1 MKKDRTGITRN
12 HLRLLTLSLMLILAS
27 ATPLMAQRERNRAL
41 AEKNR
46 NNQVAFS
53 EWRRTH
59 MAEVAEKQFKKKRL
73 SLLPL
78 IKEDFTRIQVVNN
91 EMMRKIFDDEVLD
104 YKRISESIG
113 EIRKRATRLKE
124 NLMLPE
130 TEAVDKNL
138 RTLAPNPPPALL
150 KDSLLTLDNMIMA
163 FVRNPLFQQP
173 NVVDAK
179 LSAKAGDDLKTIIEF
194 SGGIRKE
201 AEKLS
206 KLQGRP

>member
-1 MKKDRTGITRN
+1 MIEDRTGIDRN
-12 HLRLLTLSLMLILAS
+12 HLRLLILSLMLILVS
-27 ATPLMAQRERNRAL
+27 AAPTMAQRQRNKSVADRNRT
-41 AEKNR
+41 
-46 NNQVAFS
+46 NQVAFS
-53 EWRRTH
+53 EWGRTH
-59 MAEVAEKQFKKKRL
+59 MKEVAEKQFKKRRL

-78 IKEDFTRIQVVNN
+78 IKEDFTRIQIVNN
-91 EMMRKIFDDEVLD
+91 EMMRKVFDDEVLD

-113 EIRKRATRLKE
+113 EIRKRASRLRE

-130 TEAVDKNL
+130 TEVGDKNMRAL
-138 RTLAPNPPPALL
+138 RPNASALL

-179 LSAKAGDDLKTIIEF
+179 LSAKAGDELKTIIEF

>member
-1 MKKDRTGITRN
+1 MKTDHTGIGRN
-12 HLRLLTLSLMLILAS
+12 HPKLIIMSLMLILAA
-27 ATPLMAQRERNRAL
+27 ATPLMAQRQRNRSV
-41 AEKNR
+41 AER
-46 NNQVAFS
+46 TRSNQVALN
-53 EWRRTH
+53 EWGRTH
-59 MAEVAEKQFKKKRL
+59 MKEVAEKHFQKRRL
-73 SLLPL
+73 SLLP
-78 IKEDFTRIQVVNN
+78 IIREDFTRIQIVNN

-113 EIRKRATRLKE
+113 EIRKRAARLRE

-130 TEAVDKNL
+130 TEVGDKEMRAL
-138 RTLAPNPPPALL
+138 RQNPSPLL

-179 LSAKAGDDLKTIIEF
+179 LSARAGDELKTIIEF

>member
-1 MKKDRTGITRN
+1 MKKDRTGIARN
-12 HLRLLTLSLMLILAS
+12 HLRLLPLSLMLIVAA
-27 ATPLMAQRERNRAL
+27 ATPLLAQRDRNKSL
-41 AEKNR
+41 ADKNR
-46 NNQVAFS
+46 NSRVAFS
-53 EWRRTH
+53 EWQRTH
-59 MAEVAEKQFKKKRL
+59 MAEVAEKQFKKRRL

-113 EIRKRATRLKE
+113 EIRKRATRLRE

-130 TEAVDKNL
+130 TEPGDKSL
-138 RTLAPNPPPALL
+138 RTLGPTQSALL
-150 KDSLLTLDNMIMA
+150 KDSLLRLDNMIMA

>member
-1 MKKDRTGITRN
+1 MKRDRTGLKRN
-12 HLRLLTLSLMLILAS
+12 HLWLLSVSLLLMLSAAS
-27 ATPLMAQRERNRAL
+27 PLFAQRERNRAL

-46 NNQVAFS
+46 NNQSALN

-59 MAEVAEKQFKKKRL
+59 MAEVAEKQFAKKRI
-73 SLLPL
+73 SMWPL
-78 IKEDFTRIQVVNN
+78 IREDFTRIQVVNN
-91 EMMRKIFDDEVLD
+91 EMMRRIFDEEVLD

-113 EIRKRATRLKE
+113 EIRKRATRLKD

-130 TEAVDKNL
+130 TEADQRSL
-138 RTLAPNPPPALL
+138 RLPDPRPTALL
-150 KDSLLTLDNMIMA
+150 KDSLLMLDTMIMG

-179 LSAKAGDDLKTIIEF
+179 LSAKAGDDLRTIIEF

-201 AEKLS
+201 VEKLS
-206 KLQGRP
+206 KLQNHP

>member
-1 MKKDRTGITRN
+1 MKKDRTGIDRN
-12 HLRLLTLSLMLILAS
+12 HLRLLTLSLMLTLIL

-46 NNQVAFS
+46 NNRVAFS
-53 EWRRTH
+53 EWQRTH

-73 SLLPL
+73 SQLPL

-113 EIRKRATRLKE
+113 EIRKRAARLRE

-130 TEAVDKNL
+130 TEPGEKNL
-138 RTLAPNPPPALL
+138 RMLAQNQPALL

-163 FVRNPLFQQP
+163 FVHNPLFQQP

-179 LSAKAGDDLKTIIEF
+179 LSARAGDDLRTIIEF

>member
-1 MKKDRTGITRN
+1 MKKDRAGLDRN
-12 HLRLLTLSLMLILAS
+12 HLRLLTVSLMLILAS
-27 ATPLMAQRERNRAL
+27 ATPLMAQRERNRPL

-46 NNQVAFS
+46 NNQAALN

-59 MAEVAEKQFKKKRL
+59 MAEDAEKQFRKKRVL
-73 SLLPL
+73 LLPL
-78 IKEDFTRIQVVNN
+78 IREDFTRLQVVNN
-91 EMMRKIFDDEVLD
+91 EMMRKIFNGEVLD
-104 YKRISESIG
+104 YRSISESIG

-130 TEAVDKNL
+130 TEADQRSL
-138 RTLAPNPPPALL
+138 RLPEPHPTALL
-150 KDSLLTLDNMIMA
+150 KDSLLMLDTMIMG

-179 LSAKAGDDLKTIIEF
+179 LSAKAGQDLKTIIEF

-201 AEKLS
+201 VEKLS
-206 KLQGRP
+206 KLQNHP

>member
-1 MKKDRTGITRN
+1 MKKDRTGIDRN
-12 HLRLLTLSLMLILAS
+12 HLRLLTLSLMLIVAA
-27 ATPLMAQRERNRAL
+27 ATPLMAQRQRNKAL

-46 NNQVAFS
+46 NSQVAFN
-53 EWRRTH
+53 EWQRTH
-59 MAEVAEKQFKKKRL
+59 MKEVAEKQFKKKRL

-104 YKRISESIG
+104 YKHIYESIG
-113 EIRKRATRLKE
+113 EIRKRATRLRE

-130 TEAVDKNL
+130 TEIVDKSM
-138 RTLAPNPPPALL
+138 RTLAPTPSALL

-206 KLQGRP
+206 KLQGHP

>member
-1 MKKDRTGITRN
+1 MKNHRTVPDRT
-12 HLRLLTLSLMLILAS
+12 HLRLLIVSLMLIVGAAS
-27 ATPLMAQRERNRAL
+27 PLMAQRDRNKAL
-41 AEKNR
+41 ADR
-46 NNQVAFS
+46 YRSNQVAFN

-59 MAEVAEKQFKKKRL
+59 MAQEADKQFKQKRL

-78 IKEDFTRIQVVNN
+78 IKEDFARIQVVNN
-91 EMMRKIFDDEVLD
+91 EMMRKIFEDQVLD

-113 EIRKRATRLKE
+113 EIRKRAIRLKE

-130 TEAVDKNL
+130 TEAGDKAQRL
-138 RTLAPNPPPALL
+138 PPPPTQNALL

-163 FVRNPLFQQP
+163 FVRNPLFQQT

-179 LSAKAGDDLKTIIEF
+179 LSAKAGVELKTIIEF

-201 AEKLS
+201 VEKLS
-206 KLQGRP
+206 KLQTQP